1 MGRTSVTD
9 PDREEAGFL
18 HPIVST
24 PGTFQVTPPP
34 LPIITSLRNLRSRE
48 TAYLKMENFHLKSQ
62 RGRGP
67 YNLLAQL
74 FHPME
79 EGLYP
84 KTLGIPAA
92 RPDVCVGGGEGRWAG
107 GGKNFQGKFSK

>member
-18 HPIVST
+18 HPTFST

-34 LPIITSLRNLRSRE
+34 LPVITSLRNLRSRE

-84 KTLGIPAA
+84 KTLGIQAA
-92 RPDVCVGGGEGRWAG
+92 RPDVCVGGGG
-107 GGKNFQGKFSK
+107 GSVGGWWEEFSRKFF